1 MRGIAEGLALCGHWC
16 PRNENREKL
25 KMGGDDM
32 DNAIMMYM
40 RTVRRCCIDRRMA
53 ELIKAK
59 VGSAWELDSEPDFEV
74 LGQDIDEGGMRTYTI
89 DSREIREEALA
100 GVFDRIEDSLSDFM
114 THRVSREYVA
124 DIAKHGFVLAGS
136 CARLPFARL
145 GQAACRG
152 NGHTR
157 PHLFRVGLCLRPLR
171 SSLRACFIDGAAGG
185 GTPALPV
192 RRVEPEAPPPW
203 GGGEGR
209 WNDDPTISAGVVFVK

>member
-1 MRGIAEGLALCGHWC
+1 MSIFPKLFGHDEKMERFFRSVDFLLWESRVRRCEEG
-16 PRNENREKL
+16 PRVWLLVDIGARETKIELVLREGVICAKKL
-25 KMGGDDM
+25 RIGGDDM

-59 VGSAWELDSEPDFEV
+59 VGSAWELDSELDFEV

-136 CARLPFARL
+136 CARLPGLDRRL
-145 GQAACRG
+145 AAAMG
-152 NGHTR
+152 
-157 PHLFRVGLCLRPLR
+157 
-171 SSLRACFIDGAAGG
+171 I
-185 GTPALPV
+185 PV
-192 RRVEPEAPPPW
+192 RIYSEW
-203 GGGEGR
+203 GCVSGLS
-209 WNDDPTISAGVVFVK
+209 DPVCELAS

>member
-1 MRGIAEGLALCGHWC
+1 MSIFLKLFGHG
-16 PRNENREKL
+16 EKL
-25 KMGGDDM
+25 ERFFRAVDFLEWGSMGRRCEEGPRVWLLVDIGARVTKIELVSREGVICAKKLIMGGDDM

-74 LGQDIDEGGMRTYTI
+74 LGQDIDEGGMRTYRI

-100 GVFDRIEDSLSDFM
+100 GVFDQIEEALSDFM

-136 CARLPFARL
+136 CARLPGLDRRL
-145 GQAACRG
+145 AAAMG
-152 NGHTR
+152 
-157 PHLFRVGLCLRPLR
+157 
-171 SSLRACFIDGAAGG
+171 I
-185 GTPALPV
+185 PV
-192 RRVEPEAPPPW
+192 RIYSEW
-203 GGGEGR
+203 GCVSGLSDPVGELA
-209 WNDDPTISAGVVFVK
+209 S

>member
-1 MRGIAEGLALCGHWC
+1 MSIFPKLFGHDEKMERFFRSVDFLLWESRVRRCEELPRVWLFVDIGARVTKIELVSREGVVCAK
-16 PRNENREKL
+16 KL

-59 VGSAWELDSEPDFEV
+59 VGSAWELDSEPDFEA
-74 LGQDIDEGGMRTYTI
+74 LGQDIDEGGMRTFRV

-136 CARLPFARL
+136 CARLPGLDRRL
-145 GQAACRG
+145 AAAMG
-152 NGHTR
+152 
-157 PHLFRVGLCLRPLR
+157 
-171 SSLRACFIDGAAGG
+171 I
-185 GTPALPV
+185 PV
-192 RRVEPEAPPPW
+192 RIYSEW
-203 GGGEGR
+203 
-209 WNDDPTISAGVVFVK
+209 AGVFDLTNPVSELAS

>member
-1 MRGIAEGLALCGHWC
+1 MSIFPKLFGHDEKMERFFRSVDFLLWESRVRQCEELPRVWLFVDIGARVTKIELVSREGVVCAK
-16 PRNENREKL
+16 KL

-59 VGSAWELDSEPDFEV
+59 IGSAWELDSEPDFEV
-74 LGQDIDEGGMRTYTI
+74 LGQDIDKGDVRTYRI

-136 CARLPFARL
+136 CARLPGLDRRL
-145 GQAACRG
+145 AAAMG
-152 NGHTR
+152 
-157 PHLFRVGLCLRPLR
+157 
-171 SSLRACFIDGAAGG
+171 I
-185 GTPALPV
+185 PV
-192 RRVEPEAPPPW
+192 RIYSEW
-203 GGGEGR
+203 GCVSGLS
-209 WNDDPTISAGVVFVK
+209 DPVCELAS

>member
-1 MRGIAEGLALCGHWC
+1 MSIFPKLFGHDEKMERFFRSVDFLLWESRVRRCEELPRVWLFVDIGARVTKIELVSREGVVCAK
-16 PRNENREKL
+16 KL

-136 CARLPFARL
+136 YARLPGLDRRL
-145 GQAACRG
+145 AAAMG
-152 NGHTR
+152 
-157 PHLFRVGLCLRPLR
+157 
-171 SSLRACFIDGAAGG
+171 I
-185 GTPALPV
+185 PV
-192 RRVEPEAPPPW
+192 RIYSEW
-203 GGGEGR
+203 GCVSGLS
-209 WNDDPTISAGVVFVK
+209 DPVCELAS